1 MSDLGAKKKKK
12 KDGVQYDAH
21 AQTTIDECPYPNLK
35 IKVRGQQAYVKM
47 ELGKGNGDVPCYA
60 KDKAG
65 VICQVRKEA
74 IPSGSIS
81 ETTTSGNK
89 QFNFTVP
96 PQINVLCAKISHD
109 GKTDTVYVG
118 VTPNKK
124 YTLYIQ
130 SLLFVIAAGHYISE
144 ENVVLWYSSAG
155 KAPATLTISWS
166 SEVNTHTPD
175 VNDY

>member
-1 MSDLGAKKKKK
+1 MSDLGAIFHVKKA
-12 KDGVQYDAH
+12 GVQYDAH
-21 AQTTIDECPYPNLK
+21 AYTTIAECPYPNLK
-35 IKVRGQQAYVKM
+35 IKFRGQQAYVKM
-47 ELGKGNGDVPCYA
+47 EQGKGNGDVPCYA
-60 KDKAG
+60 KDKSG
-65 VICQVRKEA
+65 VIYQVRKEA

-89 QFNFTVP
+89 KFNFTVP
-96 PQINVLCAKISHD
+96 PQINVLRAQISHD
-109 GKTDTVYVG
+109 GKTATVYVG

-130 SLLFVIAAGHYISE
+130 SLGFFISAGHFISDG
-144 ENVVLWYSSAG
+144 NVVLWYRGAG